1 MAVLNLTKSTTV
13 AQLKKEFNETFG
25 AVLRIYSGRSQ
36 AEETTTLGELGLS
49 NEGTFECRSS
59 LTVVRFIERMQNEFA
74 LKVKVYTCDD
84 WVAALD
90 GLTLESAGKVKK
102 NAVKAD
108 MESMIAYQRTEEVE
122 VAPEEKTEK
131 STPAESFSSSAE
143 DCASAKV
150 RVYGKAQ
157 NRTALGIVHA
167 YMVMYPHATLAD
179 LRKAF
184 PNSLNATSGQSD
196 LFLDVTDSKTTSEWY
211 FVGND
216 EIIKT
221 GDNKKVA
228 LVMMWAKPAF
238 EAIVAH
244 ARVYDIVVAKFEAVK
259 GGVRGG
265 FRLEYLNGYVPPKP
279 EEKKSKWWLWLIIIA
294 LLAAAVAFYALRK
307 PEVVEKEVI
316 VEKVVYVERI
326 AEIEKNFNAAQFEKG
341 KTELSEDAKFV
352 LHDLAKVLNAHENI
366 KLSIE
371 GHTSA
376 EGDADFNQK
385 LSEARAKA
393 AVDFL
398 VNREGISES
407 RLAYEGFGSTKLKN
421 TEDPN
426 SSENRRIEFIIIE

>member
-1 MAVLNLTKSTTV
+1 MIKKTASYGEYTINIAEDNKVSVLKNGVVCDDATKVVLREIANLAGFTVESSWNTQQFGSKLVNFINDGATQTPKTV
-13 AQLKKEFNETFG
+13 AQ
-25 AVLRIYSGRSQ
+25 
-36 AEETTTLGELGLS
+36 TTTVV
-49 NEGTFECRSS
+49 EG
-59 LTVVRFIERMQNEFA
+59 
-74 LKVKVYTCDD
+74 
-84 WVAALD
+84 
-90 GLTLESAGKVKK
+90 K
-102 NAVKAD
+102 N
-108 MESMIAYQRTEEVE
+108 
-122 VAPEEKTEK
+122 EK

-184 PNSLNATSGQSD
+184 PNSLNTTSGQSD

-228 LVMMWAKPAF
+228 LVMMWTKPAF

-265 FRLEYLNGYVPPKP
+265 FRLEYLNGYVPPMP
-279 EEKKSKWWLWLIIIA
+279 ETKKSKWWLWLIIIA
-294 LLAAAVAFYALRK
+294 LLAAAVAFFALRK

-376 EGDADFNQK
+376 EGDADFNRK

-421 TEDPN
+421 TDDPN
-426 SSENRRIEFIIIE
+426 STENRRIEFIIIE

>member
-1 MAVLNLTKSTTV
+1 MIKKTASYGEYTINIAEDNKVSVLKNGVACDDATKVVLREIANLAGFIVESSWNTQQFGSKLVNFINDGATQTPKTV
-13 AQLKKEFNETFG
+13 AQATM
-25 AVLRIYSGRSQ
+25 
-36 AEETTTLGELGLS
+36 
-49 NEGTFECRSS
+49 
-59 LTVVRFIERMQNEFA
+59 VV
-74 LKVKVYTCDD
+74 
-84 WVAALD
+84 
-90 GLTLESAGKVKK
+90 
-102 NAVKAD
+102 
-108 MESMIAYQRTEEVE
+108 
-122 VAPEEKTEK
+122 EEKTEK

-184 PNSLNATSGQSD
+184 PNSLNTTSGQSD

-228 LVMMWAKPAF
+228 LVMMWTKPAF

-259 GGVRGG
+259 AGVRGG

-279 EEKKSKWWLWLIIIA
+279 EEKKSKWWLWLIVIL
-294 LLAAAVAFYALRK
+294 LLAGIAAFFALRK
-307 PEVVEKEVI
+307 PKEVV
-316 VEKVVYVERI
+316 VEKVVYIERI

-341 KTELSEDAKFV
+341 KAELSEDAKFV
-352 LHDLAKVLNAHENI
+352 LHDLAKVLKAHENI

-407 RLAYEGFGSTKLKN
+407 RLAYEGFGSAKLKN

-426 SSENRRIEFIIIE
+426 SIENRRIEFIIIE

>member
-1 MAVLNLTKSTTV
+1 MIKKTASYGEYTINISEDNKVSVLKNGVVCDDATKVVLREIANLAGFTVESSWNTQQFGSKLVNFINDGATQTPKTV
-13 AQLKKEFNETFG
+13 AQ
-25 AVLRIYSGRSQ
+25 
-36 AEETTTLGELGLS
+36 TTTVV
-49 NEGTFECRSS
+49 EG
-59 LTVVRFIERMQNEFA
+59 
-74 LKVKVYTCDD
+74 
-84 WVAALD
+84 
-90 GLTLESAGKVKK
+90 K
-102 NAVKAD
+102 N
-108 MESMIAYQRTEEVE
+108 
-122 VAPEEKTEK
+122 EK

-184 PNSLNATSGQSD
+184 PNSLNTTSGQSD

-228 LVMMWAKPAF
+228 LVMMWTKPAF

-294 LLAAAVAFYALRK
+294 LLASAVAFFALRK

-426 SSENRRIEFIIIE
+426 STENRRIEFIIIE

>member
-1 MAVLNLTKSTTV
+1 MAKKEATYGVYNISIDEDNKVSVFQNGEKREKATPALREVAVLVGFEENPNWNTQQFGSKLVDFINSGATATSKV
-13 AQLKKEFNETFG
+13 ATS
-25 AVLRIYSGRSQ
+25 VI
-36 AEETTTLGELGLS
+36 EETK
-49 NEGTFECRSS
+49 
-59 LTVVRFIERMQNEFA
+59 
-74 LKVKVYTCDD
+74 KV
-84 WVAALD
+84 
-90 GLTLESAGKVKK
+90 
-102 NAVKAD
+102 
-108 MESMIAYQRTEEVE
+108 EVE
-122 VAPEEKTEK
+122 EK
-131 STPAESFSSSAE
+131 SSPSESFTSSVE

-167 YMVMYPHATLAD
+167 YMVMYPHATLVD

-184 PNSLNATSGQSD
+184 PNTINPSSGQSD

-211 FVGND
+211 FVAED

-238 EAIVAH
+238 EAMVAQ
-244 ARVYDIVVAKFEAVK
+244 ARIYDIVVAKFEAVK
-259 GGVRGG
+259 AGVRGG

-294 LLAAAVAFYALRK
+294 LLAAAVAFFALRK

-398 VNREGISES
+398 VGREGISES
-407 RLAYEGFGSTKLKN
+407 RLAYEGFGSAKLKN

-426 SSENRRIEFIIIE
+426 SIENRRIEFIIIE

>member
-1 MAVLNLTKSTTV
+1 M
-13 AQLKKEFNETFG
+13 Q
-25 AVLRIYSGRSQ
+25 R
-36 AEETTTLGELGLS
+36 
-49 NEGTFECRSS
+49 NEGTYN
-59 LTVVRFIERMQNEFA
+59 IAQN
-74 LKVKVYTCDD
+74 
-84 WVAALD
+84 
-90 GLTLESAGKVKK
+90 
-102 NAVKAD
+102 
-108 MESMIAYQRTEEVE
+108 MEDLYAIARYLNEVE
-122 VAPEEKTEK
+122 HMERQ
-131 STPAESFSSSAE
+131 
-143 DCASAKV
+143 D
-150 RVYGKAQ
+150 R
-157 NRTALGIVHA
+157 I
-167 YMVMYPHATLAD
+167 
-179 LRKAF
+179 
-184 PNSLNATSGQSD
+184 
-196 LFLDVTDSKTTSEWY
+196 
-211 FVGND
+211 
-216 EIIKT
+216 
-221 GDNKKVA
+221 
-228 LVMMWAKPAF
+228 
-238 EAIVAH
+238 
-244 ARVYDIVVAKFEAVK
+244 
-259 GGVRGG
+259 
-265 FRLEYLNGYVPPKP
+265 EYLNGYIPPKP

-294 LLAAAVAFYALRK
+294 LLAAAVAFFALRK

-426 SSENRRIEFIIIE
+426 STENRRIEFIIIE

>member
-1 MAVLNLTKSTTV
+1 MIKKTASYGEYTINIAEDNKVSVLKNGVACDDATKVVLREIANLAGFTVESSWNTQQFGSKLVNFINDGATQTPKTV
-13 AQLKKEFNETFG
+13 AQ
-25 AVLRIYSGRSQ
+25 
-36 AEETTTLGELGLS
+36 TTT
-49 NEGTFECRSS
+49 
-59 LTVVRFIERMQNEFA
+59 VV
-74 LKVKVYTCDD
+74 
-84 WVAALD
+84 
-90 GLTLESAGKVKK
+90 
-102 NAVKAD
+102 
-108 MESMIAYQRTEEVE
+108 
-122 VAPEEKTEK
+122 EEKTEK

-184 PNSLNATSGQSD
+184 PNSLNTTSGQSD

-228 LVMMWAKPAF
+228 LVMMWTKPAF

-294 LLAAAVAFYALRK
+294 LLAAAVAFFALRK

-398 VNREGISES
+398 VGREGISES
-407 RLAYEGFGSTKLKN
+407 RLAYEGFGSAKLKN

-426 SSENRRIEFIIIE
+426 STENRRIEFIIIE

>member
-49 NEGTFECRSS
+49 NEDSFECRSS
-59 LTVVRFIERMQNEFA
+59 LTVVRFIERMQNEFG

-157 NRTALGIVHA
+157 NRTALGIVHT

-179 LRKAF
+179 LHKAF

-238 EAIVAH
+238 EAIVAY
-244 ARVYDIVVAKFEAVK
+244 ARVYDIVVAKSEAVK

-265 FRLEYLNGYVPPKP
+265 FRLEYLNGYVPPMP
-279 EEKKSKWWLWLIIIA
+279 ETKKSKWWLWLIIIA
-294 LLAAAVAFYALRK
+294 LLAAAVAFFALRK

-426 SSENRRIEFIIIE
+426 STENRRIEFIIIE